1 MARVYRN
8 CAEIV
13 AELPGVRD
21 AVHHVAEVGAAKAEA
36 RLAAHRHT
44 GAAKVELE
52 FTDKDSIVSLVDEAA
67 ESIEFGGW
75 NVWAKKYLPG
85 LYIITGAFDIVK
97 GSWRRG
103 RS

>member
-1 MARVYRN
+1 MAQVYRK

-13 AELPGVRD
+13 ADLPGVRD
-21 AVHHVAEVGAAKAEA
+21 EVHHIAEIGAAKAEA
-36 RLAAHRHT
+36 RLAAHRNT
-44 GAAKVELE
+44 GAAKVELVAE
-52 FTDKDSIVSLVDEAA
+52 EKDSMVVLVDEAA

-75 NVWAKKYLPG
+75 NVWAQRYLPG
-85 LYIITGAFDIVK
+85 LYIVTGAFDIVK